1 MNAPSRHRTGSPN
14 SPSVQC
20 FKPGRWKTPPHP
32 TIIQGECGE
41 KGIVFPPRIGWRQLY
56 VRSIQTKQ
64 GYISED
70 PAQNRGSRDIRE

>member
-1 MNAPSRHRTGSPN
+1 MHLVVIGLVLQTPPVYNASSQGDGKLR
-14 SPSVQC
+14 
-20 FKPGRWKTPPHP
+20 PHP